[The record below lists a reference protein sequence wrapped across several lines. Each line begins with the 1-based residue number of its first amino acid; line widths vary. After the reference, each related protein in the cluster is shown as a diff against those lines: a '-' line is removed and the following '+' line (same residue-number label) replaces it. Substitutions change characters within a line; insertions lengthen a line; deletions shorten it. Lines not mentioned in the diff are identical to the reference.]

1 MESIIK
7 FLKTMGKIIIKIL
20 PLALLLAVWVFAYNY
35 FNASFFSS
43 HSEWAP
49 SIFNGVISGVV
60 TAGLL
65 VALSITFRSHLR
77 PTLENLQY
85 RGVKIEGV
93 WNGVLVPYIG
103 VDEIDK
109 RRIKIGMAE
118 IRRRKKARKEKDND
132 GSSGTHE
139 INATAI
145 GHDGS
150 QRSIEAE
157 LIANDDSVDESDKDD
172 DSEVVGRRF
181 FIAVSKFTP
190 IEVRAQFERVGHEI
204 KGEIVEI
211 GGASDIHTY
220 SVRGSF
226 KNLILTGEY
235 ENNHSGH
242 IDRGSLSLMLVKNGR
257 EFRGFFSSYADS
269 SHKIVP
275 FRCVLK
281 RHGMDQE
288 SETYNKSSNAESEP
302 PPLK

>member
-1 MESIIK
+1 MESIKKLLKAMGRIAIK
-7 FLKTMGKIIIKIL
+7 LI
-20 PLALLLAVWVFAYNY
+20 PLALLIAIGIFAYNY
-35 FNASFFSS
+35 FNASFFNS

-49 SIFNGVISGVV
+49 PIFNGVVSGVV

-93 WNGVLVPYIG
+93 WNGVLVPYVG

-118 IRRRKKARKEKDND
+118 IRRRKKARKESNGDFINK
-132 GSSGTHE
+132 E
-139 INATAI
+139 ISATAI

-150 QRSIEAE
+150 HRSIDAE
-157 LIANDDSVDESDKDD
+157 LIANEDGESGSDKHH
-172 DSEVVGRRF
+172 DSEVVGRKF
-181 FIAVSKFTP
+181 FIAVSKFSP
-190 IEVRAQFERVGHEI
+190 IEVRAQFERIGHEI

-220 SVRGSF
+220 SVRGYF

-288 SETYNKSSNAESEP
+288 SETYNKSSNTDSVNAAGS
-302 PPLK
+302 

>member
-1 MESIIK
+1 MESITK
-7 FLKTMGKIIIKIL
+7 FLKVTGRIAIKLI
-20 PLALLLAVWVFAYNY
+20 PLTLLLIIGIFAYNY
-35 FNASFFSS
+35 FNTSFFNS

-49 SIFNGVISGVV
+49 PIFNGVISGVV
-60 TAGLL
+60 TAALL

-93 WNGVLVPYIG
+93 WSGVLVPYVG

-118 IRRRKKARKEKDND
+118 IRRRKRVRKEK
-132 GSSGTHE
+132 GTNGDFGTKE
-139 INATAI
+139 ISATAI

-150 QRSIEAE
+150 QRNIDAE
-157 LIANDDSVDESDKDD
+157 LIANDDSEDGSDKDD
-172 DSEVVGRRF
+172 DSEVVGRKF
-181 FIAVSKFTP
+181 FIAVSKFSP

-269 SHKIVP
+269 DHKIVP

-288 SETYNKSSNAESEP
+288 SETYNKSSNTDSVNAAGS
-302 PPLK
+302 

>member
-1 MESIIK
+1 MK
-7 FLKTMGKIIIKIL
+7 FLKAIGKVIIKLI
-20 PLALLLAVWVFAYNY
+20 PLALLLGIGIFAYRY
-35 FNASFFSS
+35 FDASFFNS
-43 HSEWAP
+43 HSQWAP
-49 SIFNGVISGVV
+49 PIFNGVVSGVV

-65 VALSITFRSHLR
+65 VVLSITFRSHLK

-93 WNGVLVPYIG
+93 WNGVLVPFIG

-118 IRRRKKARKEKDND
+118 IRRRKKSRKEKRS
-132 GSSGTHE
+132 GESSETNQ
-139 INATAI
+139 ISATAI

-150 QRSIEAE
+150 QRNIEAE
-157 LIANDDSVDESDKDD
+157 LIANDVGEGDSDTIN

-181 FIAVSKFTP
+181 FIAVSKFSP

-269 SHKIVP
+269 EHKIVP
-275 FRCVLK
+275 FRCVLR

-288 SETYNKSSNAESEP
+288 SETFNKDN
-302 PPLK
+302 